1 MKKVLVLVAAAALL
15 SAVPARA
22 AEWKGK
28 IDDSM
33 CKGKHGAGEHDA
45 KKMTDSECAK
55 ACINDHGAKYVFV
68 GEGDKV
74 YKIAN
79 QDFADLKAHA
89 GHTVTIEGTMKD
101 DAITVS
107 KISMAPPAAKKK

>member
-1 MKKVLVLVAAAALL
+1 MKKFLALL
-15 SAVPARA
+15 AAVALFAAVPARA

-33 CKGKHGAGEHDA
+33 CKGKHGGGEHDG
-45 KKMTDSECAK
+45 KKMTESECVA
-55 ACINDHGAKYVFV
+55 ACVKGHDAKYVFV

-79 QDFADLKAHA
+79 QDFVDLKAHA

-101 DAITVS
+101 DSITVS
-107 KISMAPPAAKKK
+107 KITMPAAGKKK

>member
-1 MKKVLVLVAAAALL
+1 MKKVLAFVAAAVLL
-15 SAVPARA
+15 SAGPARA

-28 IDDSM
+28 IDDNM
-33 CKGKHGAGEHDA
+33 CKGKHGGGEHDG
-45 KKMTDSECAK
+45 KKMTDAECVT
-55 ACINDHGAKYVFV
+55 ACVKDHGAKYVFV

-89 GHTVTIEGTMKD
+89 GHNVTIEGTMNED
-101 DAITVS
+101 TITVS
-107 KISMAPPAAKKK
+107 KITMPAAPKKK